1 MLLGYMGWVLATS
14 VSLTRFLSGT
24 LMFTYSAVGM
34 GFLFFLT
41 GLIGWIAGASELK
54 CVLKTYFVMLVVAI
68 LVEVAGI
75 VALNILGTKMEDI
88 LVNGWA
94 EVNQGTRNIVQG
106 TLHCCGFY
114 GPREFAYTSYP
125 IDDSCYEKND
135 DADEP
140 NIAPLT
146 LKQLHCCGFYGPRE
160 FAYTSYPID
169 DSCYE
174 KNDDADEPNIAPLT
188 LKQSGCGPLLQQWFT
203 ANRAVWCSLLAG
215 LGGLQLMSA
224 ILCLHIISKLKDKTR
239 TSLKQF
245 TDPHPLNYA
254 YSL

>member
-1 MLLGYMGWVLATS
+1 MSFKSAHRGHKKIGWLRHVLTGLSALTFIAGALLLGYMGWVLATS

-24 LMFTYSAVGM
+24 LVFTYSAVGV

-41 GLIGWIAGASELK
+41 GLVGWIAGASELR
-54 CVLKTYFVMLVVAI
+54 CVLKSYFVSLAVAI

-106 TLHCCGFY
+106 TLNCCGFY

-125 IDDSCYEKND
+125 IDDSCYESVEGD
-135 DADEP
+135 D
-140 NIAPLT
+140 I
-146 LKQLHCCGFYGPRE
+146 
-160 FAYTSYPID
+160 SV
-169 DSCYE
+169 
-174 KNDDADEPNIAPLT
+174 APLT

-203 ANRAVWCSLLAG
+203 TNRAVWCSLLAG

-224 ILCLHIISKLKDKTR
+224 ILCLHIINKLKDKTR
-239 TSLKQF
+239 TPSLKTF
-245 TDPHPLNYA
+245 NDPYPLNYA